1 MPRSPKAP
9 PPPPTSSSRASTRCG
24 SKPRPSSN
32 TVRAIDRPRRSTLTR
47 CRVAPECRWPF
58 ASASCRIRYRD
69 LRGEGA
75 VAQLPGQLQL
85 HRLLRQ
91 RLVLDGKA
99 LDDLAQFAA
108 LEPGGAE
115 GADEVADLAE
125 RALEQPHRLPGAL
138 RGGRVR
144 RERTLEHLEL
154 RQGGENVL
162 YRPVVHVEHDALQ
175 LALTGREEAP
185 RGGASLGVPNLGH
198 PRPGGSACRIR
209 SATNPSAA
217 PTASAA
223 ATRTPPSG
231 VAARRPMA
239 TPAPANA
246 PAV

>member
-1 MPRSPKAP
+1 MQDP
-9 PPPPTSSSRASTRCG
+9 
-24 SKPRPSSN
+24 
-32 TVRAIDRPRRSTLTR
+32 VD
-47 CRVAPECRWPF
+47 
-58 ASASCRIRYRD
+58 RD
-69 LRGEGA
+69 LRGQGA
-75 VAQLPGQLQL
+75 VAQLPGQLEL

-125 RALEQPHRLPGAL
+125 RALEQLHRLPGAL

-185 RGGASLGVPNLGH
+185 RGGASLSVPNLGH
-198 PRPGGSACRIR
+198 PRPGGSASCSTCTTGPYRTFSPPCRSSRCSSARSRRTRPPR
-209 SATNPSAA
+209 SAPGRRCGCSSGRSARFATSSAPSA
-217 PTASAA
+217 PPGSSAA
-223 ATRTPPSG
+223 NWARSSRALPSSTR
-231 VAARRPMA
+231 R
-239 TPAPANA
+239 
-246 PAV
+246 

>member
-1 MPRSPKAP
+1 AG
-9 PPPPTSSSRASTRCG
+9 RARLLQDPVDG
-24 SKPRPSSN
+24 
-32 TVRAIDRPRRSTLTR
+32 
-47 CRVAPECRWPF
+47 
-58 ASASCRIRYRD
+58 D
-69 LRGEGA
+69 LRGQGA
-75 VAQLPGQLQL
+75 VAQLPVQLEL

-125 RALEQPHRLPGAL
+125 RPLEQPHRLAGAL
-138 RGGRVR
+138 RGGRGR
-144 RERTLEHLEL
+144 RERAPEHLGP
-154 RQGGENVL
+154 RQSGEKVL
-162 YRPVVHVEHDALQ
+162 YPPPVHVEAEALQ
-175 LALTGREEAP
+175 LPPPRRQPAP

-198 PRPGGSACRIR
+198 PRPGGSARWIR

-223 ATRTPPSG
+223 ATRRPPSG